1 MNLKDKLY
9 QINAGQLKPT
19 TPTETVPKSTDRE
32 IDRIVDGA
40 YVDTPYGPC
49 FRTETRVPVD
59 AKQGD
64 VALFN
69 LLNRPSELYY
79 YLSKKKN
86 LQSLNIEKAL
96 FIDTETTGL
105 AGGSGTYVILL
116 GIGRFVADEFVVEQF
131 FMRDYSEELAMLHCL
146 RERLDQAEAFVSYNG
161 CSYDIPLL
169 QTRFRLA
176 RWKTDAF
183 PKKHLDLLYTAR
195 RLWKSSIGACNLSA
209 VETQIL
215 KLTREGDIPGYMVPP
230 LYFEYL
236 LTRDATPL
244 KGIFYHNQQD
254 IISLAALAERACAAF
269 ADDDTHQ
276 ITDFELL
283 DVANTFTDLRLY
295 EKSVPL
301 FSRLKEC
308 TTSRDRYFEI
318 AQKLSWNYKRLRQW
332 PAAETVWREM
342 LEKGSVSLFPL
353 VELAKYYEHV
363 KRDLSAAMECVQQA
377 LEKLEFHEAID
388 SGAFSGWER
397 QGLEHRRSRLAA
409 KLKKQKK

>member
-9 QINAGQLKPT
+9 QINAGQTKPAPPE
-19 TPTETVPKSTDRE
+19 TPPQSKERE

-59 AKQGD
+59 AKQGE
-64 VALFN
+64 VAFFN
-69 LLNRPSELYY
+69 VLNRPAELFY
-79 YLSKKKN
+79 YLSKKKE

-176 RWKTDAF
+176 RWETDAF
-183 PKKHLDLLYTAR
+183 STPHLDLLYTAR

-215 KLTREGDIPGYMVPP
+215 KLTREGDIPGYLVPH

-236 LTRDATPL
+236 QTRDARPL

-269 ADDDTHQ
+269 ADEVADDS
-276 ITDFELL
+276 TDFELL
-283 DVANTFTDLRLY
+283 EVANTFNDLRLY
-295 EKSVPL
+295 DKSVPL
-301 FSRLKEC
+301 FSNLKDR
-308 TTSRDRYFEI
+308 TTSRERYFEI
-318 AQKLSWNYKRLRQW
+318 ARKLSWNYKRLRQW
-332 PAAETVWREM
+332 PAAEAVWREM
-342 LEKGSVSLFPL
+342 LDQGVVSLFPL

-363 KRDLSAAMECVQQA
+363 KRDIPAALETVGKA
-377 LEKLEFHEAID
+377 LEKLAFREAID
-388 SGAFSGWER
+388 SHAFSGWER
-397 QGLEHRRSRLAA
+397 DELEYRRQRLQG
-409 KLKKQKK
+409 KLKTQQQ